1 MVISF
6 WGRFFRAVFTFWG
19 RFFRAV
25 FTPGQMLLGAPAHRG
40 PPAFQAYVLMPHG
53 TQHNQYVKAW
63 QQLLAYENKR
73 DILETVK
80 VQG

>member
-1 MVISF
+1 
-6 WGRFFRAVFTFWG
+6 
-19 RFFRAV
+19 
-25 FTPGQMLLGAPAHRG
+25 MLLGAPAHRG
-40 PPAFQAYVLMPHG
+40 TPAFQAYVLMPHG